1 MTPTFQLSADQKD
14 ITALVK
20 NRLVSL
26 KIHDTVDVASC
37 SLEFTLDNRDGAIR
51 VPPFG
56 ANLRAA
62 IGYEETGL
70 VAKGAWRCDEFELEW
85 PGQRLLIRARS
96 ADTNAPDRLSA
107 IKRLQTRSWLTAG
120 GAPMPLGDIAA
131 KMASESNLALKIDPA
146 IAAAIPAHTSQAAE
160 SDLAF
165 LMREVTGKP
174 NGTCVLANNT
184 LMIFQTGQG
193 QSVTGKPMNTITIVP
208 TDCMRARS
216 LLTRRSSHKRV
227 KARWVDPNGK
237 TNFVEAVSA
246 DATDEDATTELLPDF
261 DDRDIAQDAATAQV
275 NNLDRGSESM
285 SLTLVGNPQ
294 ISIETKIELKGFN
307 PTVDRVWTVAEASHR
322 LDTQGYITEVEA
334 VKQL

>member
-1 MTPTFQLSADQKD
+1 MLF
-14 ITALVK
+14 
-20 NRLVSL
+20 
-26 KIHDTVDVASC
+26 
-37 SLEFTLDNRDGAIR
+37 
-51 VPPFG
+51 
-56 ANLRAA
+56 
-62 IGYEETGL
+62 
-70 VAKGAWRCDEFELEW
+70 
-85 PGQRLLIRARS
+85 RS
-96 ADTNAPDRLSA
+96 
-107 IKRLQTRSWLTAG
+107 
-120 GAPMPLGDIAA
+120 
-131 KMASESNLALKIDPA
+131 
-146 IAAAIPAHTSQAAE
+146 
-160 SDLAF
+160 
-165 LMREVTGKP
+165 
-174 NGTCVLANNT
+174 
-184 LMIFQTGQG
+184 
-193 QSVTGKPMNTITIVP
+193 TITIVP

-216 LLTRRSSHKRV
+216 LLTRRSTHKRV